1 MVDAPPET
9 EPTVALD
16 GDPTSLSL
24 GFNEYLLGGVLLL
37 ALVAAVMGVGLYLLP
52 GVYPQLPELQPV
64 ARVARATEFPA
75 GASRIVNWGTHIV
88 LVVHAGDGDYY
99 ALQGTAPTD
108 ACILGWDAVSQRIV
122 SPCSYL
128 VYDLHGNVVRG
139 LATVPLL
146 RYDVFER
153 EGTIYIAEWLQ

>member
-1 MVDAPPET
+1 MRDDIPEDVAP
-9 EPTVALD
+9 ALR
-16 GDPTSLSL
+16 P
-24 GFNEYLLGGVLLL
+24 GFNEYLLGGVIALG
-37 ALVAAVMGVGLYLLP
+37 LVAAVMSVSLYLLP
-52 GVYPQLPELQPV
+52 GDYPQLPELQPL
-64 ARVARATEFPA
+64 ARVARTSEFPA
-75 GASRIVNWGTHIV
+75 GASRVVNWGTHIV

-108 ACILGWDAVSQRIV
+108 GCILAWDAVSQRIV

-139 LATVPLL
+139 LTTVPLL

-153 EGTIYIAEWLQ
+153 EGAVYIAEWLQ